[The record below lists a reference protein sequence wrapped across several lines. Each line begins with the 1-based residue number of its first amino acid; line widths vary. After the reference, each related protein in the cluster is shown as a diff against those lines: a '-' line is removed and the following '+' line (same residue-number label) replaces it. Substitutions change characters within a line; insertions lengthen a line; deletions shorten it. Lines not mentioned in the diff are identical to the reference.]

1 MNFKPYLENI
11 LKDEEITKWEKL
23 YIPLNAEDVIEELPT
38 MPVVEE
44 MILERAPAEDKQS
57 LQERFKRNKYEF
69 KTQDIITELM
79 EIKSRRMILVGESG
93 SGKTTLLRWLTLLY
107 ARLSVNEIIS
117 SGDVLKNR
125 IPVFIDLSLYH
136 KKIEIEGFL
145 ADTLKSRGLEC
156 PWEELITAFEGGK
169 FIFFFDGLDLLVGRV
184 EDFDPAI
191 SIQKFINKYTRN
203 IYLLSCRKGMR
214 YTSFPANYKIIE
226 LLELTDEKIEEYLA
240 HYIKDP
246 NKKEAILNQLQQLP
260 QFKEVCRT
268 PLILL
273 LIIAIFSR
281 YKEIPSN
288 KTQVYSRYINCLY
301 DLFEK
306 MGRITDIEKGLIDN
320 ILCELG
326 FELQINDETVA
337 KKEDVLDMIAN
348 FIIKHKYEKMA
359 KDEILKLCSQLGFLK
374 IQDEDVKFFYQSFRE
389 YFASSKLKE
398 LFLKGTDIQATFT
411 HPKWTDVLIFL
422 TSNLEPQDANRLIQ
436 TILKADYEYR
446 HPLFIAVKCSIGSQ
460 VGEETKQEIVK
471 QLLDKVSDKYWYNQ
485 REAIYGL
492 TMILGEKVE
501 SMAIES
507 LIQKLKDEEWI
518 RREKSAKAMGRMCEK
533 GAIPHLRTLLE
544 DESPAVYNAA
554 FEAIIEIE
562 KREKEEMKIEFEE
575 VKEAC
580 LVEVSVSP
588 APPIPPATFP
598 ITPEGLPCQGTE
610 VIPEKTEAV
619 LAEEKKIIPIEQVT
633 IVSLNLTRAIE
644 EGRIFVEETKS
655 LVANQI
661 FNTLL
666 KPIIKAERGEVEEI
680 KEEVIITR
688 FENPKDA
695 LYSAV
700 KMQGGVDEYNLRQPS
715 RKVYLKIGVC
725 TGRHGISI
733 ERITNLAGKIGEFAR
748 HGQILVVE
756 DTYKA
761 VHGKDKTIKFR
772 YFGSRKLEGEE
783 SQKRG
788 IYELLWQGEE
798 HAAMIKESIMA
809 IEYLEQVSAFNIT
822 KNKPV
827 MSKIKVARSFF
838 ERFKGLMFLKEP
850 QPLVIEFPQSAGVTA
865 PIHTFFVNFP
875 IDVIF
880 LDPNFK
886 VVDIMENIPPA
897 NLTKLNTCKFYT
909 PQTLAKY
916 VLELPQGTILNT
928 GVEMSDIVIF
938 KEGI

>member
-11 LKDEEITKWEKL
+11 LKDEEIIKWEKL

-38 MPVVEE
+38 MPVVEK
-44 MILERAPAEDKQS
+44 MILEKAAVEDKQS
-57 LQERFKRNKYEF
+57 IEERFKRNKYEF
-69 KTQDIITELM
+69 KTQDMLRELI
-79 EIKSRRMILVGESG
+79 EIKSRRIILVGESG
-93 SGKTTLLRWLTLLY
+93 AGKTTLLRWITLLY
-107 ARLSVNEIIS
+107 TQQAIKELIS
-117 SGDVLKNR
+117 TGDILKNR

-145 ADTLKSRGLEC
+145 FDILKSRGLEC
-156 PWEELITAFEGGK
+156 SWEELITAFEGGK
-169 FIFFFDGLDLLVGRV
+169 FVFLFDGLDLLGGKV

-191 SIQKFINKYTRN
+191 SIQKFINKYTKN
-203 IYLLSCRKGMR
+203 IYLLSCRKGIR
-214 YTSFPANYKIIE
+214 YTSFPSNYKTIE

-246 NKKEAILNQLQQLP
+246 EKRNGILNQLQQLP
-260 QFKEVCRT
+260 QFKEVYRT

-288 KTQVYSRYINCLY
+288 KTQIYSRYINCLC

-306 MGRITDIEKGLIDN
+306 IGRITNIEKELINN

-326 FELQINDETVA
+326 FVLQINDETVA
-337 KKEDVLDMIAN
+337 KKEIVLDMITR

-374 IQDEDVKFFYQSFRE
+374 IQNEEVKFFYQSFRE
-389 YFASSKLKE
+389 YFASLKLKE
-398 LFLKGTDIQATFT
+398 LFLKGVNISATFT

-422 TSNLEPQDANRLIQ
+422 TSNLESQDANRLIQ
-436 TILKADYEYR
+436 TILKANYEYR
-446 HPLFIAVKCSIGSQ
+446 NPLFVAAKCSIGSSI
-460 VGEETKQEIVK
+460 GEEIKQEIIK
-471 QLLDKVSDKYWYNQ
+471 QLLNKVSDKYWYNQ

-501 SMAIES
+501 FQAIES

-562 KREKEEMKIEFEE
+562 KREKEEMKIEFKEE
-575 VKEAC
+575 ADLVVEKVLVSSAEA
-580 LVEVSVSP
+580 
-588 APPIPPATFP
+588 IPPTTFP
-598 ITPEGLPCQGTE
+598 QEPEITE
-610 VIPEKTEAV
+610 VIPEETKV
-619 LAEEKKIIPIEQVT
+619 SFVEEKKVIPVEPVT
-633 IVSLNLTRAIE
+633 IMSINLTRAIE
-644 EGRIFVEETKS
+644 EGRIYTEETKS
-655 LVANQI
+655 LIVNQT
-661 FNTLL
+661 FGTLL
-666 KPIIKAERGEVEEI
+666 RPIIEAERGEIEEI
-680 KEEVIITR
+680 ETKEDVFIVR
-688 FENPKDA
+688 FENPNDA

-700 KMQGGVDEYNLRQPS
+700 KMQSGIDEYNLRQPS

-725 TGRHGISI
+725 SGKYGIST
-733 ERITNLAGKIGEFAR
+733 ERITSLACKISEFGR
-748 HGQILVVE
+748 PGQILVIE
-756 DTYKA
+756 DTYKF
-761 VHGKDKTIKFR
+761 VHGKDKTIKFK

-809 IEYLEQVSAFNIT
+809 IEYLEQVAAFNIT

-827 MSKIKVARSFF
+827 ISNIKVARSFF
-838 ERFKGLMFLKEP
+838 ERFRGLMFLKEP
-850 QPLVIEFPQSAGVTA
+850 QSLVLEFPQSAGTTT

-886 VVDIMENIPPA
+886 VVDLMENIPPA
-897 NLTKLNTCKFYT
+897 NFTKLNTCKFYA

-916 VLELPQGTILNT
+916 VLELPQGTIQNT

-938 KEGI
+938 KERI